1 MKKLWYLAALPAAA
15 LVAACSDPTALELRG
30 GVAVSFATQAPAG
43 PAPAPVLD
51 RTGMLDDTLTS
62 GADTLILASVQVV
75 LREIELKALETAD
88 CDTEPEPAGCEEIE
102 VGPVLVDLPLT
113 PGAAQ
118 EFALEIPGGTYSRI
132 DFEVHKISGDDPADA
147 TFRQAHPEF
156 VDKSI
161 RVLGTFNG
169 QAFTFESD
177 LDVEQELDLAP
188 PLVVGENTS
197 TNVTIRVDVS
207 TWFQAPGG
215 GLVDP
220 ATANKGGQ
228 NESEVKENIK
238 SSLHAFEDA
247 DADGAED

>member
-1 MKKLWYLAALPAAA
+1 MKKLLYLAALPAAA
-15 LVAACSDPTALELRG
+15 LVAACSDPTALELQG

-43 PAPAPVLD
+43 APAPPLS
-51 RTGMLDDTLTS
+51 RAGALDDTLTS
-62 GADTLILASVQVV
+62 GADTLILTSVQLV

-88 CDTEPEPAGCEEIE
+88 CDAVPEPAGCEEVE

-113 PGAAQ
+113 PGAEQ
-118 EFALEIPGGTYSRI
+118 EFAIELPSGTYSRI
-132 DFEVHKISGDDPADA
+132 DFEVHKISADGEEDA
-147 TFRQAHPEF
+147 AFRQAHPEF
-156 VDKSI
+156 VEKSI

-177 LDVEQELDLAP
+177 LDVEQELDLVP
-188 PLVVGENTS
+188 PMVVGETTS

-207 TWFQAPGG
+207 TWFRAPGG

-228 NESEVKENIK
+228 NESEVTQNIK
-238 SSLHAFEDA
+238 DSLHAFEDS
-247 DADGAED
+247 DGDGEED